1 VTDSTQSPQDAPGLC
16 PACGEPFVPD
26 PESPDEEGPC
36 PHCRHPVWFVRKPL
50 DDAVVLTFLTGL
62 ISGSE
67 SLGRLDEVTAA
78 VAKAPRIVV
87 DLSRMRF
94 ISSMFLGMLV
104 ALHRRVVAAQGA
116 LRLCGLRS
124 GEREVFKATRL
135 DTVFDI
141 REDEPSA
148 LASFSVQDEG

>member
-1 VTDSTQSPQDAPGLC
+1 MTDSAELSQLAPGLC
-16 PACGEPFVPD
+16 PACGKPFVPD
-26 PESPDEEGPC
+26 PESPDEEGLC
-36 PHCRHPVWFVRKPL
+36 PHCRHPVWFVCKPS
-50 DDAVVLTFLTGL
+50 DKAVVLTFLTGL
-62 ISGSE
+62 VSGSE
-67 SLGRLDEVTAA
+67 SLGRLDEVTSA
-78 VAKAPRIVV
+78 VGSSSRIVV

-116 LRLCGLRS
+116 MRLCGLRS

-148 LASFSVQDEG
+148 LASFGEG

>member
-1 VTDSTQSPQDAPGLC
+1 VTDPAQSPQDAPSLC
-16 PACGEPFVPD
+16 PACGTPFAGD
-26 PESPDEEGPC
+26 PSSPEEEGPC
-36 PHCRHPVWFVRKPL
+36 PHCRRPVWFVRKPL
-50 DDAVVLTFLTGL
+50 NETVVLTFLTGL
-62 ISGSE
+62 VSGSE
-67 SLGRLDEVTAA
+67 SLGRLDEVTSA
-78 VAKAPRIVV
+78 VGSASRIVV

-141 REDEPSA
+141 REDEASA
-148 LASFSVQDEG
+148 LASF

>member
-1 VTDSTQSPQDAPGLC
+1 VADPAQSPQDAPSLC

-26 PESPDEEGPC
+26 PSSPEEEGPC
-36 PHCRHPVWFVRKPL
+36 PYCRRPVWFVRKPL
-50 DDAVVLTFLTGL
+50 NEAIVLTFLTGL
-62 ISGSE
+62 VSGSE
-67 SLGRLDEVTAA
+67 SLGRLDEVTSA
-78 VAKAPRIVV
+78 VGNASRIVV

-124 GEREVFKATRL
+124 GEQEVFRATRL

-141 REDEPSA
+141 REDEASA
-148 LASFSVQDEG
+148 LASF

>member
-1 VTDSTQSPQDAPGLC
+1 MTESPQPVQDAPNLC

-26 PESPDEEGPC
+26 PASPEEEGPC
-36 PHCRHPVWFVRKPL
+36 PHCRHPVWFVRRAR
-50 DDAVVLTFLTGL
+50 DEAVVLTFLTGL
-62 ISGSE
+62 VSGSE

-78 VAKAPRIVV
+78 MGNAPRVV
-87 DLSRMRF
+87 VNLSQMRF

-104 ALHRRVVAAQGA
+104 ALNRRIVAAKAA
-116 LRLCGLRS
+116 LRLCGLRP
-124 GEREVFKATRL
+124 GEREVFRATRL

-148 LASFSVQDEG
+148 LASF

>member
-1 VTDSTQSPQDAPGLC
+1 MTDPAQSPQDAPSLC

-26 PESPDEEGPC
+26 PSSPEEEGPC
-36 PHCRHPVWFVRKPL
+36 PHCRRPVWFVRKPL
-50 DDAVVLTFLTGL
+50 NETIVLTFLTGL
-62 ISGSE
+62 VSGSE

-78 VAKAPRIVV
+78 VGSASRIVV

-141 REDEPSA
+141 REDEASA
-148 LASFSVQDEG
+148 LASF

>member
-1 VTDSTQSPQDAPGLC
+1 MTDSAQSPQDVSDLC

-26 PESPDEEGPC
+26 PSAPDEEGPC
-36 PHCRHPVWFVRKPL
+36 PHCRHPVWFLRKPR
-50 DDAVVLTFLTGL
+50 DEAVVLTFLTGL

-67 SLGRLDEVTAA
+67 SLGRLDEVTSA
-78 VAKAPRIVV
+78 VGNAPRIVI

-116 LRLCGLRS
+116 MRLCGLRS
-124 GEREVFKATRL
+124 GEREVFRATKL

-148 LASFSVQDEG
+148 LASF